1 MGRRPGPRTALG
13 AALVLLVLLAGACS
27 GSPKRST
34 SGRHAT
40 TTTARCT
47 LSAKA
52 VPSCGVLWGVSTK
65 PPTVD
70 ALHQL
75 ESTVGRPFDFV
86 YRYHDVNDQVPDDD
100 ERQLVA
106 EGRLLHIAIA
116 ARDFSQGQQRG
127 NISWRAIASGRYD
140 DQLSAQA
147 RGIASLKVPVFVTF
161 EQEASQRK
169 KLDVAG
175 TAQDFHDAWRHLHD
189 LYVRAG
195 ATNAVWTWVM
205 TGSQDNLDRALALWP
220 GNDVVDWISWNV
232 YNQSGCNA
240 GRVEPGKFAS
250 FEDKMRVFYDFIHGA
265 GAEHGIDATKPMMI
279 SEAGSVQYPEQIDL
293 TAGWYASIPTVL
305 RKYPQVKAIA
315 LWDSTTDTCNY
326 DFDGVTKV
334 LDAVRQAG
342 TDPAMD
348 VRGAVAPRG

>member
-1 MGRRPGPRTALG
+1 MPACARRSSRLG
-13 AALVLLVLLAGACS
+13 LVLLLVSALVAGCTGAQ
-27 GSPKRST
+27 GHT
-34 SGRHAT
+34 SSRRGDSAT
-40 TTTARCT
+40 SRCT
-47 LSAKA
+47 LSAIA
-52 VPSCGVLWGVSTK
+52 VPSCGVLWGVSTR

-75 ESTVGRPFDFV
+75 ESAVGRPFDLV
-86 YRYHDVNDQVPDDD
+86 YRYHDIDAPIPDEA
-100 ERQLVA
+100 ERELVA

-116 ARDFSQGQQRG
+116 ARDFADSERG
-127 NISWRAIASGRYD
+127 TITWKSIASGRYD
-140 DQLSAQA
+140 TELSAQA
-147 RGIASLKVPVFVTF
+147 RGVASLKEPVFVTF

-175 TAQDFHDAWRHLHD
+175 SAQDFKAAWHHLHD
-189 LYVRAG
+189 LYTQAG

-205 TGSQDNLDRALALWP
+205 TGSQDNLDRALSLWP

-240 GRVEPGKFAS
+240 GRVDPSKFSS
-250 FEDKMRVFYDFIHGA
+250 FEEKMKVFYDFIHGA
-265 GAEHGIDATKPMMI
+265 GADSGIDPDKPMMI
-279 SEAGSVQYPEQIDL
+279 SEAGSVQYPEQLEL

-305 RKYPQVKAIA
+305 RDYPQIKAVA

-326 DFDGVTKV
+326 DFDGVPTV

-342 TDPAMD
+342 TDSYMD
-348 VRGAVAPRG
+348 VGGAVHPRG